1 MLWNGLLIYEI
12 TSITCLY
19 NWTQNKSIKLQKS
32 LHFVVA
38 VIPASY
44 RVEGYYNFMSIE
56 NLSSRQL
63 ETSATPQSVYI
74 FVYKYLLLFL
84 FV

>member
-19 NWTQNKSIKLQKS
+19 NWVQNKSIKLQKS
-32 LHFVVA
+32 LNFVVVVA
-38 VIPASY
+38 DIPASY

-56 NLSSRQL
+56 NVSSRQL

-74 FVYKYLLLFL
+74 FCI
-84 FV
+84 

>member
-19 NWTQNKSIKLQKS
+19 NWVQNKSIKLQKS
-32 LHFVVA
+32 LNFVVVA
-38 VIPASY
+38 DIPASY

-56 NLSSRQL
+56 NVSSRQL

-74 FVYKYLLLFL
+74 FCI
-84 FV
+84 